1 VNGNPFVN
9 PDDETVRKINADLE
23 WVNDFASKAAFLS
36 EYIRVTHPEIYAE
49 ALQAWHNRT

>member
-1 VNGNPFVN
+1 MNGNPFVN